1 MNDREKKLNEIKQ
14 KYINMENE
22 EKEIEDSNEVKKE
35 EEKDINNQSPNQ
47 QEEEVQDIQNEG
59 DEQ

>member
-1 MNDREKKLNEIKQ
+1 
-14 KYINMENE
+14 MENE